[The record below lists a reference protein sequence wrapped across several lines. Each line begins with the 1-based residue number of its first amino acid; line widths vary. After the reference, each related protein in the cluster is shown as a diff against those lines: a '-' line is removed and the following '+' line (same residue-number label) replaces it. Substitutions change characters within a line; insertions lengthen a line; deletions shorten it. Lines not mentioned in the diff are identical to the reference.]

1 MTDADPKDPYAR
13 LSYRRLIAWPARIE
27 REAPFLREGLAGAP
41 STRLLDLGCG
51 TGEHAR
57 FLQAEGFEVTG
68 VDASE
73 AQLAQAREEGPG
85 PEFVKG
91 DLAELGAAVTGPFGA
106 AISLGNGL
114 PHLHEREMASF
125 LGHLAR
131 LLLPGAPVLFQI
143 LNYDR
148 ILDRGITSLPLNVR
162 DDGGERVVFLR
173 LMEPRPDGK
182 VLFNPTSLRWRP
194 GAEPPV
200 EVVATRNVLLKGWRR
215 AARRGRVPGGDSLRR
230 DEGRVLGGGGLGRYG
245 GPRPALRKGGGVRAP
260 GELLV
265 RDERAPTVL

>member
-1 MTDADPKDPYAR
+1 MTDADPNDPYAR
-13 LSYRRLIAWPARIE
+13 LSYRRLISWPARIQ
-27 REAPFLREGLAGAP
+27 REAPFLRDVLSGAP
-41 STRLLDLGCG
+41 SKRVLDLGCG

-57 FLQAEGFEVTG
+57 FLQEEGFEVTG

-73 AQLAQAREEGPG
+73 AQLAQAREAGPG

-91 DLAELGAAVTGPFGA
+91 DLAELGAAVTGPFGG

-114 PHLHEREMASF
+114 PHLHAPEMSRF
-125 LGHLAR
+125 LGHLAA
-131 LLLPGAPVLFQI
+131 LLLPGAPVLFQL

-148 ILDRGITSLPLNVR
+148 ILDQGVTSLPLNVR

-173 LMEPRPDGK
+173 LMEPHADGT

-200 EVVATRNVLLKGWRR
+200 EVVAAKNVILKGWRR
-215 AARRGRVPGGDSLRR
+215 AELEAALAGAGFRV
-230 DEGRVLGGGGLGRYG
+230 EAVLGGM
-245 GPRPALRKGGGVRAP
+245 KGEPWEAGTAS
-260 GELLV
+260 
-265 RDERAPTVL
+265 DTVLLARR

>member
-1 MTDADPKDPYAR
+1 MSDGSDPSDPYAR

-27 REAPFLREGLAGAP
+27 REAPFLREVLANAP
-41 STRLLDLGCG
+41 SRRLLDLGCG

-57 FLQAEGFEVTG
+57 FLSEEGFEVTG

-73 AQLAQAREEGPG
+73 AQLAQAREAGPG

-91 DLAELGAAVTGPFGA
+91 DLADLDAAVTGPFGA

-114 PHLHEREMASF
+114 PHLHEKEMADF
-125 LGHLAR
+125 LGGLGR
-131 LLLPGAPVLFQI
+131 LLLPGAPVLFQL

-148 ILDRGITSLPLNVR
+148 ILDQGVTSLPVNVR

-173 LMEPRPDGK
+173 LMEPRPDGT
-182 VLFNPTSLRWRP
+182 VLFNPTSLKWRP

-200 EVVATRNVLLKGWRR
+200 EVVATKNVLLKGWRR
-215 AARRGRVPGGDSLRR
+215 AELEAALAAAGFRVEEVFGGMKREAWDAGTSSDTVVLARR
-230 DEGRVLGGGGLGRYG
+230 
-245 GPRPALRKGGGVRAP
+245 
-260 GELLV
+260 
-265 RDERAPTVL
+265 

>member
-1 MTDADPKDPYAR
+1 MPETPDPKDPYAR

-27 REAPFLREGLAGAP
+27 REAPFLREVLADAP

-57 FLQAEGFEVTG
+57 FLQEEGFAVTG

-73 AQLAQAREEGPG
+73 AQLAQAREAGPG

-91 DLAELGAAVTGPFGA
+91 DLAGLGAAVTGPFGG

-114 PHLHEREMASF
+114 PHLHEREMVSF

-131 LLLPGAPVLFQI
+131 LLLPGAPLLFQI

-148 ILDRGITSLPLNVR
+148 ILDLGVTSLPLNVR
-162 DDGGERVVFLR
+162 DDGGGRVVFLR
-173 LMEPRPDGK
+173 LMDPRPDGT
-182 VLFNPTSLRWRP
+182 VLFNPTSLRWSP

-200 EVVATRNVLLKGWRR
+200 EVVATKSVLLKGWRR
-215 AARRGRVPGGDSLRR
+215 AELEAALAGAGFRVETVFGGMKGEAWEAGASSDTVVLARR
-230 DEGRVLGGGGLGRYG
+230 
-245 GPRPALRKGGGVRAP
+245 
-260 GELLV
+260 
-265 RDERAPTVL
+265 

>member
-1 MTDADPKDPYAR
+1 MPETPDPKDPYAR

-27 REAPFLREGLAGAP
+27 REAPFLREVLAGAP
-41 STRLLDLGCG
+41 SRRLLDLGCG

-57 FLQAEGFEVTG
+57 FLQEEGLEVTG

-73 AQLAQAREEGPG
+73 AQLAQAREAGPG

-91 DLAELGAAVTGPFGA
+91 DLADLGAAVTGPFGGA
-106 AISLGNGL
+106 VSLGNGL
-114 PHLHEREMASF
+114 PHLHEKEMASF

-131 LLLPGAPVLFQI
+131 LLVPGAPVLFQI

-148 ILDRGITSLPLNVR
+148 ILDQGVTSLPLNVR
-162 DDGGERVVFLR
+162 QDEGERVVFLR
-173 LMEPRPDGK
+173 LMEPRPDGT

-200 EVVATRNVLLKGWRR
+200 KVVAAKNVFLKGWRR
-215 AARRGRVPGGDSLRR
+215 AELEAALAGAGFRVETVFGGMRGETWEAGTASDTVLLARR
-230 DEGRVLGGGGLGRYG
+230 
-245 GPRPALRKGGGVRAP
+245 
-260 GELLV
+260 
-265 RDERAPTVL
+265 